1 MLMSVNFE
9 IPAQIALHSVQ
20 LLLWNINFGF
30 LWKKKN
36 KNKNRNKNKNKN
48 KKR

>member
-30 LWKKKN
+30 LWEKKN
-36 KNKNRNKNKNKN
+36 KKN
-48 KKR
+48 KKKR

>member
-20 LLLWNINFGF
+20 LPLWNINFGF

-36 KNKNRNKNKNKN
+36 KQKNKQ
-48 KKR
+48 KKKP